1 MGAGVAA
8 RATRGPDRDPISFG
22 MSRIAIL
29 PSAVADQIAAG
40 EVVERPASV
49 VKELVENALDAGAT
63 TVDVTVEDGGRALI
77 RIADD
82 GSGMD
87 REDAVLALSR
97 HATSKITAAEQLV
110 GVRSFGFRGEA
121 LPAIA
126 SVSELHIETAPE
138 DGAGTAVRVAGGM
151 LQDTR
156 DAARRRGTT
165 VSVQRLF
172 YNTPARQKF
181 LRSARSEWRGIL
193 DTMHAIAT
201 LRRDVHFTVRHEG
214 KLALDLPAVSTL
226 RARLMALWGA
236 RDLERF
242 VDVDDVQGP
251 VHVTGLAERPADV
264 GTASRRVLLIV
275 NGRIIRDHGLVRA
288 AEAAYKSTL
297 PSGVR
302 PSLVLQV
309 HVPGGDVDV
318 NVHPAKAEVRFRD
331 RWPIERAVEQA
342 IRRALGLFDASAG
355 IGGWRTWT
363 PHTAAAP
370 AWREDQH
377 ALEPSALRV
386 QKSLDGLFA
395 TREELAAAPAFDTPP
410 WETVDAPTVGDGR
423 PAPAPAEELVIE
435 EERTEPIIVP
445 PLLQLRRM
453 YLMFEHE
460 EGVVLID
467 QHSAHERVLYEQFL
481 GVLERGEAPSQRLL
495 FPMTLHLA
503 PAEAD
508 AFEASR
514 DLFTKLGFEIDH
526 FGGTTVLVNA
536 VPMPH
541 PRFDAE
547 RCLRDTLAAMTGDRN
562 ASAHARHER
571 LAATF
576 ACKAA
581 VKAGDAMSPGEM
593 RALYI
598 ALAETRLP
606 AHDVHGRSTIVR
618 LSWDE
623 LDRRF
628 GRK

>member
-1 MGAGVAA
+1 M
-8 RATRGPDRDPISFG
+8 P
-22 MSRIAIL
+22 RIAIL

-40 EVVERPASV
+40 EVVERPSSA
-49 VKELVENALDAGAT
+49 VKELVENAIDAGAR
-63 TVDVTVEDGGRALI
+63 TVEITIEEGGRALI

-82 GSGMD
+82 GCGMD
-87 REDAVLALSR
+87 RDDAVLALSR
-97 HATSKITAAEQLV
+97 HATSKIAAAEQLV
-110 GVRSFGFRGEA
+110 GVSSFGFRGEA

-126 SVSELHIETAPE
+126 SVSELQIETAPE
-138 DGAGTAVRVAGGM
+138 DGAGTLVRVQGG
-151 LQDTR
+151 LLVDTR
-156 DAARRRGTT
+156 EAARRRGTT
-165 VSVQRLF
+165 VSVHRLF

-181 LRSARSEWRGIL
+181 LRSARSEWRSIL
-193 DTMHAIAT
+193 ETMHAIAT
-201 LRRDVHFTVRHEG
+201 LRRDVHFVLRHDG
-214 KLALDLPAVSTL
+214 KVALDLPVVTTL
-226 RARLMALWGA
+226 RARLAALWSP
-236 RDLERF
+236 REVERF

-251 VHVTGLAERPADV
+251 VHVTGLVERPADV
-264 GTASRRVLLIV
+264 GTATRRVLLIV
-275 NGRIIRDHGLVRA
+275 NGRLIRDHGLVRA

-297 PSGVR
+297 PSGAR

-309 HVPGGDVDV
+309 HLPGGDVDV

-331 RWPIERAVEQA
+331 RWPVERAIEAAV
-342 IRRALGLFDASAG
+342 RRALGLFDASAG
-355 IGGWRTWT
+355 IGGWRSYT
-363 PHTAAAP
+363 PAGAP
-370 AWREDQH
+370 AWRQDQH
-377 ALEPSALRV
+377 GLEPSALRST
-386 QKSLDGLFA
+386 KSLDGLFA
-395 TREELAAAPAFDTPP
+395 TRDELAAASAAAAPAFDSPP
-410 WETVDAPTVGDGR
+410 WEDPAAPSSPAGY
-423 PAPAPAEELVIE
+423 PAPAPPPTPGATPNATPVDASSA
-435 EERTEPIIVP
+435 PIVVP
-445 PLLQLRRM
+445 PLLQLRRT
-453 YLMFEHE
+453 YLMFEHD

-495 FPMTLHLA
+495 FPMTLHLG
-503 PAEAD
+503 PDEAD

-514 DLFTKLGFEIDH
+514 DLFTKLGFEIEP
-526 FGGTTVLVNA
+526 FGGSTLLVHA

-547 RCLRDTLAAMTGDRN
+547 RCLRDTLAAMTGDRT

-581 VKAGDAMSPGEM
+581 IKAGDSMSPGEM
-593 RALYI
+593 RALFI